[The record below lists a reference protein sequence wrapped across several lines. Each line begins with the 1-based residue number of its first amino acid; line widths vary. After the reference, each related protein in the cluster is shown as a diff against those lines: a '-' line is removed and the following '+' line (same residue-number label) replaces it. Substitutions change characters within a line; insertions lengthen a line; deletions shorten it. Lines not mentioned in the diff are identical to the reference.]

1 MQVGLLGKYEHSAGS
16 RLDPDNG
23 GTLYEKKAAQRAGR
37 PFFNLGK
44 AINLL
49 NLTLRDDCST
59 SDQEAVD
66 ETSTSCITIGIK
78 LNGVTH

>member
-1 MQVGLLGKYEHSAGS
+1 MNIQ
-16 RLDPDNG
+16 LDPDWIQTMEELYMRKRPPSELG
-23 GTLYEKKAAQRAGR
+23 GL
-37 PFFNLGK
+37 FFNLGK